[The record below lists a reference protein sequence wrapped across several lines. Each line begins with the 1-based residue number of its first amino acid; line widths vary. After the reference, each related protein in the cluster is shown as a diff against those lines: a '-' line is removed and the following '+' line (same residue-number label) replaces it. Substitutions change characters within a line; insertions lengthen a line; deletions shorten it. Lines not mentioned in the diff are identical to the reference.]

1 MQKFNTRLTNTLRSS
16 LHKRME
22 KYDNEEIFRI
32 AAVLDLRWKLGW
44 CKEDE
49 VTEMKHIIL
58 ERGRDFSNSSE
69 ESASASQESQ
79 DSPPRKKSK
88 LFEFMHKN
96 VAISAKECSNGLI
109 SEVNEYLSGGTI
121 HEDDDPLS
129 FWSDNRH

>member
-1 MQKFNTRLTNTLRSS
+1 MNSFCKKFNTRLTNTLRSS

-32 AAVLDLRWKLGW
+32 ATVLNPRWKLGW

-58 ERGRDFSNSSE
+58 ERGREFSNSSE

-88 LFEFMHKN
+88 LFEFMHENVAKN
-96 VAISAKECSNGLI
+96 VVMVSYQKLTNTYLVGQFMGMISPLI
-109 SEVNEYLSGGTI
+109 LE
-121 HEDDDPLS
+121 
-129 FWSDNRH
+129 